1 MKEEK
6 IALILSSRKEGVMRS
21 ANDNQNC
28 SRIFA
33 DDSELFPE
41 IIAAFMAPRRASH
54 YVKFQLMSFQS
65 FINTTFIGTQ
75 GTASLHYQNCLVWC

>member
-6 IALILSSRKEGVMRS
+6 IALILSSRKGVMRS

-33 DDSELFPE
+33 DVSELFPA
-41 IIAAFMAPRRASH
+41 IMAAFMAPLA
-54 YVKFQLMSFQS
+54 
-65 FINTTFIGTQ
+65 
-75 GTASLHYQNCLVWC
+75 